1 MSYNSLTELLSDVNE
16 YMESA
21 ITSSQLGPLAQT
33 AEDRINSLVALP
45 TAKKET
51 VISLSTSDQIKD
63 LPDDFYGFVSVSIN
77 ENNLTTDFIFLEQK
91 SIDYMETAFPAA
103 NASGVPRYYGIDIN
117 TQVDSTGKQILIT
130 PRADKAYQLNIR
142 YIGKPTSIVDG
153 SATYIALEF
162 PEALFYG
169 TLVEVANFLK
179 EDPSIIANF
188 ENRFQQAMARVK
200 NTVDGRMA
208 TDQYRSGET
217 RINPS

>member
-21 ITSSQLGPLAQT
+21 VTSAQLGPLAQT

-45 TAKKET
+45 AAKKET
-51 VISLSTSDQIKD
+51 VLTLIAAGDLSN
-63 LPDDFYGFVSVSIN
+63 LPDDFYGFISVSIN

-117 TQVDSTGKQILIT
+117 NTASTGQQILT
-130 PRADKAYQLNIR
+130 KPKADKEYKLNIR

-162 PEALFYG
+162 PEALLYG